1 MIKVKI
7 KNFILSGKLE
17 NNNLGNK
24 REEILTELN
33 EKIMSQK
40 QKISLKKYSDKK
52 EELIKP

>member
-7 KNFILSGKLE
+7 KNSILSGKLE

-33 EKIMSQK
+33 EKLSEYG
-40 QKISLKKYSDKK
+40 LTDD
-52 EELIKP
+52 ELEAI